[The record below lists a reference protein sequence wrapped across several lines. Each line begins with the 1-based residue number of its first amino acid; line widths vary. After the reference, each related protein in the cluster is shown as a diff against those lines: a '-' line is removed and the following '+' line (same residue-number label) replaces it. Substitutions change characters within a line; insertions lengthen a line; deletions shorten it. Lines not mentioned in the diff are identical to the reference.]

1 MQNSNLWVEVQKIL
15 VNEDIIFDAVCFT
28 ISYTRIGGYLGR
40 PYSSTLSLQEKIR
53 TSEIKGIWRWW
64 ARVLLATALY
74 NKGYNVTN
82 LQKLDK
88 YISETVGGEKNPSK
102 FILKISCKEIREGD
116 KISPSRIQEIPRIKL
131 LLRLR
136 KEEQKQYKP
145 YEIKK
150 LETLIN
156 INYNFQLTIIKS
168 QRNIDRRE
176 MDFALYSLVLAL
188 LLSGTG
194 SLLNR
199 GFGKIKI
206 DLKVCINDELR
217 ESLKRL
223 YSSKNE
229 EDVRNNLNSFIKN
242 AINSAERY
250 LLFLEENKK
259 LDYAK
264 LSGSNKEPI
273 IPMFID
279 DYFKL
284 EILKVPENKQGDI
297 LKCIGKST
305 SKLEWK
311 SYRLYK
317 STTENLD
324 SKKKEEVYK
333 EHGIQYHTWILGMPR
348 SSEVE
353 GTTTGYI
360 GIDRRISSVAFS
372 LLKSNLNV
380 YYIIIYGFL
389 TYDWKNSIEYK
400 GKDEGKIFEILE
412 NKGALNPVE
421 NSIIKPANIRNVFEI
436 AFETSKTILEKCL
449 ALR

>member
-1 MQNSNLWVEVQKIL
+1 MQNSNLWAAVQKIL
-15 VNEDIIFDAVCFT
+15 VNEDIIFDATCFT

-40 PYSSTLSLQEKIR
+40 PYSPTLSLQEKIR
-53 TSEIKGIWRWW
+53 ASEIKGIWRWW

-74 NKGYNVTN
+74 NKGYNVTD
-82 LQKLDK
+82 LQKLDE
-88 YISETVGGEKNPSK
+88 YISEIVGSEKNPSK
-102 FILKISCKEIREGD
+102 LILKISCKEIREGN
-116 KISPSRIQEIPRIKL
+116 KISIQVQEIPRIKL

-136 KEEQKQYKP
+136 EEEQKQYKP
-145 YEIKK
+145 YEV
-150 LETLIN
+150 ETLIN
-156 INYNFQLTIIKS
+156 VNYNFQLTIIKS
-168 QRNIDRRE
+168 HRNIDRRE

-188 LLSGTG
+188 LLSGIG

-206 DLKVCINDELR
+206 NLKVCINAELR
-217 ESLKRL
+217 EGLKRL
-223 YSSKNE
+223 YSSKNK

-259 LDYAK
+259 LDTK
-264 LSGSNKEPI
+264 LSSSNKEPT

-284 EILKVPENKQGDI
+284 EILEVPKNKQRDI

-311 SYRLYK
+311 SYKLYK
-317 STTENLD
+317 KLTTENLNQ
-324 SKKKEEVYK
+324 SEKENVRK
-333 EHGIQYHTWILGMPR
+333 EHGIKYHTWILGMPR
-348 SSEVE
+348 SSKINDKI
-353 GTTTGYI
+353 TGYI
-360 GIDRRISSVAFS
+360 GIDRRISSIAFS
-372 LLKSNLNV
+372 LLKSDQNA

-389 TYDWKNSIEYK
+389 TYDWENSMKRLHYK
-400 GKDEGKIFEILE
+400 GEDEGGISEILE
-412 NKGALNPVE
+412 NKGALNPVKDA
-421 NSIIKPANIRNVFEI
+421 IIKPANIRNVFEI

-449 ALR
+449 TLR